1 MFYIDTE
8 CKWDYSSN
16 VDYKTK
22 FEKLCN
28 GKYDYKCDQDLLIG
42 RYCSFSVK
50 PKIFDLCALNKES
63 CELFNRK
70 FQVLG
75 LMHFS
80 FKEKIKN
87 CPVNSHKIRK
97 DDWKKVEAIKKL
109 FCFKQKIQSL
119 SM

>member
-1 MFYIDTE
+1 MSKYLIIIVLLVSELNSSHSNDLCFYIDTE
-8 CKWDYSSN
+8 CKWDYWSN

-22 FEKLCN
+22 CEKLCN
-28 GKYDYKCDQDLLIG
+28 GKY
-42 RYCSFSVK
+42 
-50 PKIFDLCALNKES
+50 DLCALNKES